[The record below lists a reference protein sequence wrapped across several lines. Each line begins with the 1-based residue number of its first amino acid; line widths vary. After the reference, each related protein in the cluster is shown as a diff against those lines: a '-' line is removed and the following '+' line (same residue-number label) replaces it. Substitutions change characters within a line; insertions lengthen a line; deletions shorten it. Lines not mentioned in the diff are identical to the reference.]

1 MNEDINNLDE
11 HKQLYELKIE
21 LQNEINKENENL
33 YTLIQNNEAP
43 VTINDLEQL

>member
-21 LQNEINKENENL
+21 LQNEINKEKWKFIYFNS
-33 YTLIQNNEAP
+33 
-43 VTINDLEQL
+43 